1 MFGIY
6 HRMRFFDLKV
16 RLQRHTL
23 TSVKEVW
30 LAHSAVYSLI
40 FYCRAGV
47 PSTVPPSTAQP
58 WHTKQNFTPRLQ
70 RVKSL

>member
-16 RLQRHTL
+16 RLLRHTL

-30 LAHSAVYSLI
+30 LTQSVVY
-40 FYCRAGV
+40 FARPKVFFAGKFC
-47 PSTVPPSTAQP
+47 SINKKHYLFA
-58 WHTKQNFTPRLQ
+58 
-70 RVKSL
+70 